1 MKRPRV
7 RFTRHELDLINR
19 MAAIASATVW
29 GEGDYEDWQ
38 ERDTRPYD
46 SMREK
51 VHTLLERAGGIME
64 DPNE

>member
-1 MKRPRV
+1 
-7 RFTRHELDLINR
+7 